1 MKKSL
6 NNQFIRIE
14 ADSKGAASIFLFN
27 RRKKLYKVI
36 YFGKNGGYKEWR
48 VMRMKR
54 FVSLLV
60 TSLLL
65 TSLWGPSAF
74 AAEEKKSADIVSNVK
89 SAILIERDTGAVL
102 FEKNS
107 KDELPPASMTKVM
120 TMLLIMEAIDKGKL
134 TWNEKVRASEYA
146 ASMGGS
152 QIFLEPGE
160 EMTTKEMLRG
170 IAIGSGND
178 ASVAMAERIAGSEEA
193 FVDMMNDK
201 AKELGLKHTFFK
213 NTTGLPVSGH
223 YSTAAD
229 MAIMAKELLKYEDI
243 TKFTGMYEAYLR
255 ENTDKKFWLVN
266 TNKLVRFYPGVDG
279 LKTGFTAE
287 AKYCL
292 TATAQ
297 KDGMRVIAVV
307 FGAPTSKERN
317 AQVTKMLDYA
327 FSQYKTHPMFKRNQI
342 IGEAKIS
349 KGKDKT
355 VEAVTSEPLSLL
367 TKKGEKTENVKQKV
381 VMTKNLKAPIAKGD
395 QVGTI
400 QLIQDGKVILES
412 PIVAKKAVKEAG
424 WWTLY
429 KRSFGMFTKAGK

>member
-1 MKKSL
+1 
-6 NNQFIRIE
+6 
-14 ADSKGAASIFLFN
+14 
-27 RRKKLYKVI
+27 
-36 YFGKNGGYKEWR
+36 
-48 VMRMKR
+48 MKR
-54 FVSLLV
+54 FVSFI
-60 TSLLL
+60 L
-65 TSLWGPSAF
+65 TSFLLASLWSPTAL
-74 AAEEKKSADIVSNVK
+74 AAEEKKSTDIVSNVK
-89 SAILIERDTGAVL
+89 SAILIERDTGTVL
-102 FEKNS
+102 YEKNS
-107 KDELPPASMTKVM
+107 NQELPPASMTKIM
-120 TMLLIMEAIDKGKL
+120 TMLLIMEALDKGKL
-134 TWNEKVRASEYA
+134 TWNEKIRTSEYA

-178 ASVAMAERIAGSEEA
+178 ASVAMAERIAGSEDA
-193 FVDMMNDK
+193 FVDMMNAK

-213 NTTGLPVSGH
+213 NTTGLPVGGH
-223 YSTAAD
+223 YSTASD
-229 MAIMAKELLKYEDI
+229 MAVMAKELLKYEDI
-243 TKFTGMYEAYLR
+243 TKFTGLYEAYLR

-317 AQVTKMLDYA
+317 AQVTKMLNYA
-327 FSQYKTHPMFKRNQI
+327 FAQYQTHPMFKRNQTI
-342 IGEAKIS
+342 AEAKVS
-349 KGKDKT
+349 KGKEKF

-367 TKKGEKTENVKQKV
+367 TKKGEKTTDVKQKIV
-381 VMTKNLKAPIAKGD
+381 LEKNLKAPISKGD
-395 QVGTI
+395 KVGTI
-400 QLIQDGKVILES
+400 RLIRDGKTILES
-412 PIVAKKAVKEAG
+412 PLVANKEVNEAG

-429 KRSFGMFTKAGK
+429 KRAFGMFTKAGK

>member
-1 MKKSL
+1 
-6 NNQFIRIE
+6 
-14 ADSKGAASIFLFN
+14 
-27 RRKKLYKVI
+27 
-36 YFGKNGGYKEWR
+36 
-48 VMRMKR
+48 MRMKR
-54 FVSLLV
+54 IVSLIV
-60 TSLLL
+60 ISFLL
-65 TSLWGPSAF
+65 TSVWGPSAF
-74 AAEEKKSADIVSNVK
+74 AAEEKKNADIVNNVK
-89 SAILIERDTGAVL
+89 SAILIERDTGKVL
-102 FEKNS
+102 FEQNS
-107 KDELPPASMTKVM
+107 NEKLPPASMTKIM

-134 TWNEKVRASEYA
+134 TWDEKIRASEYA

-193 FVDMMNDK
+193 FVDMMNNK
-201 AKELGLKHTFFK
+201 VKELGLKHTFFK

-223 YSTAAD
+223 FSSASD
-229 MAIMAKELLKYEDI
+229 MAIMAKELLKYEAI

-317 AQVTKMLDYA
+317 AQVTKMLNYA
-327 FSQYKTHPMFKRNQI
+327 FSQYQTHPMYKRNQTI
-342 IGEAKIS
+342 AKARIS
-349 KGKDKT
+349 KGQEKS
-355 VEAVTSEPLSLL
+355 VEAVTSEPISLL
-367 TKKGEKTENVKQKV
+367 TKKGEKTEDVKQKV
-381 VMTKNLKAPIAKGD
+381 VINKELKAPINKGD
-395 QVGTI
+395 KVGSI
-400 QLIQDGKVILES
+400 KLIKDGKVFLES
-412 PIVAKKAVKEAG
+412 PLVASENIKEAG

>member
-1 MKKSL
+1 
-6 NNQFIRIE
+6 
-14 ADSKGAASIFLFN
+14 
-27 RRKKLYKVI
+27 
-36 YFGKNGGYKEWR
+36 
-48 VMRMKR
+48 MKR
-54 FVSLLV
+54 YISLLV
-60 TSLLL
+60 IALLF
-65 TSLWGPSAF
+65 TSLWIPSVS
-74 AAEEKKSADIVSNVK
+74 AEEKPSTDITENVR
-89 SAILIERDTGAVL
+89 SAILIERDTGQIL
-102 FEKNS
+102 YEKNS
-107 KDELPPASMTKVM
+107 NEELPPASMTKIM
-120 TMLLIMEAIDKGKL
+120 TMLLIMEAIDQGKL
-134 TWNEKVRASEYA
+134 KWDESVRTSEYA

-160 EMTTKEMLRG
+160 EMTVKQMLQG

-178 ASVAMAERIAGSEEA
+178 ASVAMAEKIAGSEEA
-193 FVDMMNDK
+193 FVDMMNNK
-201 AKELGLKHTFFK
+201 VKELGLKNTVFK
-213 NTTGLPVSGH
+213 NTTGLPGSGH
-223 YSTAAD
+223 YSSAHD

-317 AQVTKMLDYA
+317 AQVTKMLNYA
-327 FSQYKTHPMFKRNQI
+327 FAQYQTHPMFKRNQV
-342 IGEAKIS
+342 IGDAHVH
-349 KGKDKT
+349 KGKDKK

-367 TKKGEKTENVKQKV
+367 TKKGEKTEDVTRKV
-381 VMTKNLKAPIAKGD
+381 TLDKNLNAPIKKGD
-395 QVGTI
+395 KVGTI
-400 QLIQDGKVILES
+400 QLVKEGKVVLES
-412 PIVAKKAVKEAG
+412 ELVAKNDVKEAT

>member
-1 MKKSL
+1 
-6 NNQFIRIE
+6 
-14 ADSKGAASIFLFN
+14 
-27 RRKKLYKVI
+27 
-36 YFGKNGGYKEWR
+36 
-48 VMRMKR
+48 MKR
-54 FVSLLV
+54 YISLLV
-60 TSLLL
+60 ITLLL
-65 TSLWGPSAF
+65 TSIWIPSVS
-74 AAEEKKSADIVSNVK
+74 AEEKTSTDITENVR
-89 SAILIERDTGAVL
+89 SAILIERDTGQVL
-102 FEKNS
+102 YEKNS
-107 KDELPPASMTKVM
+107 KEQLPPASMTKIM

-134 TWNEKVRASEYA
+134 TWDENIRTSEYA

-160 EMTTKEMLRG
+160 EMTTKQMLQG

-178 ASVAMAERIAGSEEA
+178 ASVAMAEKIAGSEEA
-193 FVDMMNDK
+193 FVDMMNAK
-201 AKELGLKHTFFK
+201 VKELGLKDTVFK
-213 NTTGLPVSGH
+213 NTTGLPAGDH
-223 YSTAAD
+223 YSSAYD

-317 AQVTKMLDYA
+317 AQVTKMLNFA
-327 FSQYKTHPMFKRNQI
+327 FAQYQTHPMFKRNET
-342 IGEAKIS
+342 IGQAKVS
-349 KGKDKT
+349 KGENKK

-367 TKKGEKTENVKQKV
+367 AKKGEKTDGVKQKV
-381 VMTKNLKAPIAKGD
+381 TVDKDLDAPIKKGD
-395 QVGTI
+395 EIGSI
-400 QLIQDGKVILES
+400 QFMKDGKVVLES
-412 PIVAKKAVKEAG
+412 PLVAKNDVKEAG

>member
-1 MKKSL
+1 
-6 NNQFIRIE
+6 
-14 ADSKGAASIFLFN
+14 
-27 RRKKLYKVI
+27 
-36 YFGKNGGYKEWR
+36 
-48 VMRMKR
+48 MRMKR
-54 FVSLLV
+54 IISLSVIFFLF
-60 TSLLL
+60 TGL
-65 TSLWGPSAF
+65 GIPSAL
-74 AAEEKKSADIVSNVK
+74 AAEKQSTTDIVSNVK
-89 SAILIERDTGAVL
+89 SAILIERDTGKIL
-102 FEKNS
+102 YEKNS
-107 KDELPPASMTKVM
+107 QEELPPASMTKIM
-120 TMLLIMEAIDKGKL
+120 TMLLIMEAIDHGKL
-134 TWNEKVRASEYA
+134 SWNEKIRTSEYA

-160 EMTTKEMLRG
+160 EMTTKQMLMG

-178 ASVAMAERIAGSEEA
+178 AAVAMAERIAGSEDA
-193 FVDMMNDK
+193 FVDMMNQK
-201 AKELGLKHTFFK
+201 AKQLGLKHTFFK

-223 YSTAAD
+223 FSSAYD

-243 TKFTGMYEAYLR
+243 TKFTGMYEGYLR

-297 KDGMRVIAVV
+297 KNGMRVIAVV

-317 AQVTKMLDYA
+317 AQVTKMLNYA
-327 FSQYKTHPMFKRNQI
+327 FSQYQTHPMFKRNQPI
-342 IGEAKIS
+342 AKASIS
-349 KGKDKT
+349 KGKEKS

-367 TKKGEKTENVKQKV
+367 TKKGEKTDTVKKKIILK
-381 VMTKNLKAPIAKGD
+381 KNLNAPIHKGD
-395 QVGTI
+395 KVGTI
-400 QLIQDGKVILES
+400 KLIKDGKVILES
-412 PIVAKKAVKEAG
+412 PLVANKDVKEAS